1 MFRTIVIILSA
12 LSLASCGG
20 GGGSSEP
27 TPAPAPVPAPAPTS
41 LSFSTDVE
49 EIYIHNIATLTWTS
63 ANASSC
69 EASGDWEGSKELNG
83 SEQLTLRDAREFTFN
98 LKLSLIHI

>member
-49 EIYIHNIATLTWTS
+49 EIYIHNIATGKAEGLLP
-63 ANASSC
+63 NAKSISVIVVDTYD
-69 EASGDWEGSKELNG
+69 SNPQHSIN
-83 SEQLTLRDAREFTFN
+83 
-98 LKLSLIHI
+98 